1 MLKQLNHG
9 EVLELRLERPP
20 FNALN
25 TALVTELL
33 QAVQKAPAGG
43 AGAVILSGL
52 PGVFSVGVDVAEV
65 LALNR
70 AQTQQFFMQFHDLC
84 VALGR
89 SPVPV
94 VAAITGHAPAGGTI
108 LSLFCD
114 YRIMAEGPYQIGLQ
128 QVRHG
133 VVVPHPIR
141 YLLARLVGHRLA
153 ERLLVEGRL
162 LTAHEALNIGLVD
175 EVTPPEAVVS
185 HALNQCR
192 RLLALPSAA
201 MNEIRDA
208 FHAEVHRAI
217 SQRDA
222 IIDELLEN
230 WFSEEAQESLRL
242 NFQTRQRAVG

>member
-1 MLKQLNHG
+1 MLQQLDHG
-9 EVLELRLERPP
+9 EVLELRLSRPP

-25 TALVTELL
+25 LGLVSELL
-33 QAVQKAPAGG
+33 NAIRNRKPQVG
-43 AGAVILSGL
+43 AIVLSGS

-70 AQTQQFFMQFHDLC
+70 AQTQQFFVTFHDLC

-89 SPVPV
+89 SPIPV

-114 YRIMAEGPYQIGLQ
+114 YRVMTEGPYQIGLHE
-128 QVRHG
+128 VRHG
-133 VVVPHPIR
+133 VTVPSPIR

-162 LTAHEALNIGLVD
+162 LSPDEALRIGLVD
-175 EVTPPEAVVS
+175 EVTPPDAVIA
-185 HALNQCR
+185 HAMGQCR
-192 RLLALPSAA
+192 RLLALPAAA
-201 MNEIRDA
+201 MNSIRDS
-208 FHAEVHRAI
+208 FHEEVHRALHK
-217 SQRDA
+217 RDE

-230 WFSEEAQESLRL
+230 WFSEEAQEAMRIH
-242 NFQTRQRAVG
+242 FQKMQQAG